1 MDRTPSGEG
10 RYLVVV
16 ADDFGRAASINRAV
30 TLACDRGM
38 VTAASIMAGGEAF
51 DEAVNCAA
59 EYSAKLSVGLHVTLC
74 DGHSVLAPSR
84 IPDLVDGGGS
94 FEKSPFRAGVR
105 YWRSRH
111 TLAGQIE
118 AEVRAQFDRV
128 ERAGIRPTH
137 ADCHHHLHMH
147 PVLFEIIAGEAARRG
162 VTWIRVPR
170 EPLRLIMGL
179 HLARL
184 DIKAFLLWAVFA
196 LLANRNLRVARR
208 YGLRVMDN
216 VYGLSG
222 TGRIDE
228 AYLLGLLRHV
238 RGGASELYVHADL
251 GSASGREEMRA
262 LTSGRVRGRLAALGL
277 VLTGFAAISD
287 QLARVALAVE

>member
-1 MDRTPSGEG
+1 MVRTPSGEG

-16 ADDFGRAASINRAV
+16 ADDFGRASSINRAV
-30 TLACDRGM
+30 TLACDRGI
-38 VTAASIMAGGEAF
+38 VTAASIMAGGRAF
-51 DEAVNCAA
+51 DEAANWAA
-59 EYSAKLSVGLHVTLC
+59 AYSAKLSVGLHVTLC
-74 DGHSVLAPSR
+74 DGCSVLAPSR

-94 FEKSPFRAGVR
+94 FEKSPFRAGVA
-105 YWRSRH
+105 YWRSRR

-147 PVLFEIIAGEAARRG
+147 PVLFEIIAREAARRG
-162 VTWIRVPR
+162 VTWIRFPR
-170 EPLRLIMGL
+170 EPLRLIVGL

-184 DIKAFLLWAVFA
+184 DFKAFLLWMVFG

-208 YGLRVMDN
+208 YGLKAMDD

-228 AYLLGLLRHV
+228 TYLLALLGHV
-238 RGGASELYVHADL
+238 RGGASELYVHVDL
-251 GSASGREEMRA
+251 GSASGREEIKA
-262 LTSGRVRGRLAALGL
+262 VTSERVRDRLAALGL
-277 VLTGFAAISD
+277 VLTGFKGLSD
-287 QLARVALAVE
+287 QPARVALAVD